1 MRGARRILLVVAL
14 TAVVSGGVAGCT
26 GAPDG
31 TVTTTVTAAASSPES
46 SSAAPSSAPDPTTA
60 GSSGP
65 TASAPSTGT
74 PRADPDAPAGQCSDA
89 DLAVSVQADPEGG
102 ATGHDDSFVVFRNTG
117 SASCRLEGFPGL
129 SVVGHGDGTQL
140 GRPASRPDG
149 AATPLVVL
157 RPGGTAIAETVY
169 SVVDAKG
176 GVYDEGGG
184 KDPRCRAER
193 GDGYRVYPPHST
205 RAFFVRAAVYAC
217 TTDIDWISVQPVKDH
232 VTGFTPRT

>member
-1 MRGARRILLVVAL
+1 MRGARRILLIATL
-14 TAVVSGGVAGCT
+14 TAAVTAGVAGCT
-26 GAPDG
+26 AAPDG
-31 TVTTTVTAAASSPES
+31 TVTTTVTATASSAVP
-46 SSAAPSSAPDPTTA
+46 SSAAPASASVPTAA

-65 TASAPSTGT
+65 TASGG

-102 ATGHDDSFVVFRNTG
+102 AAGHDDSFVVFRNTG

-129 SVVGHGDGTQL
+129 SVVGHGNGTQL

-157 RPGGTAIAETVY
+157 RPGGTAVAETVY

-217 TTDIDWISVQPVKDH
+217 TTGIDWISVQPVRDH